1 MIPDLSPAARGHL
14 KSMYG
19 LAASHPCEMVAA
31 EALFTLAGIIDRAE
45 GRISE
50 DDRASLLAI
59 GSTFVEAA
67 DAELR
72 AFVEATIAIHDART
86 K

>member
-1 MIPDLSPAARGHL
+1 MIPDISPSARLHL
-14 KSMYG
+14 KSMYQ
-19 LAASHPCEMVAA
+19 LARSHPCEMIAA

-45 GRISE
+45 GSISE

-59 GSTFVEAA
+59 GSTLVGDA
-67 DAELR
+67 DLELK
-72 AFVEATIAIHDART
+72 AMMQSIIGINDARA